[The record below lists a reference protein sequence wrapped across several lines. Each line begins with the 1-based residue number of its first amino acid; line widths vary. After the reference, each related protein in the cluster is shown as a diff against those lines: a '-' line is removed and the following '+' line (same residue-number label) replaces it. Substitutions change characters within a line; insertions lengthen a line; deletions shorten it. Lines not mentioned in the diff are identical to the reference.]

1 MSMAVRKTL
10 PNLVNKKYMVAKFKR
25 NMMLA
30 PAVAN
35 LGIAGIEAHAHS
47 LPTTVFFA
55 AFGFMFLKA
64 AEKSINKM
72 LQYKPTYKEVVHR
85 AIGIQIVKLEN
96 KIAEIRSRKLNNI
109 NHTTER

>member
-1 MSMAVRKTL
+1 MG
-10 PNLVNKKYMVAKFKR
+10 NNK
-25 NMMLA
+25 
-30 PAVAN
+30 
-35 LGIAGIEAHAHS
+35 
-47 LPTTVFFA
+47 

-96 KIAEIRSRKLNNI
+96 NISDIKNRNNKR
-109 NHTTER
+109 H

>member
-1 MSMAVRKTL
+1 MSMAVRKVL
-10 PNLVNKKYMVAKFKR
+10 PNLVNKKYMIAKAKR

-35 LGIAGIEAHAHS
+35 LGIAGMEAHAHS

-72 LQYKPTYKEVVHR
+72 LEYKPAYKEVLHR

-96 KIAEIRSRKLNNI
+96 KIAEIKNRNNNI
-109 NHTTER
+109 IQ

>member
-1 MSMAVRKTL
+1 MSMAVRKAL
-10 PNLVNKKYMVAKFKR
+10 PNLVNKKYMIAKAKR

-96 KIAEIRSRKLNNI
+96 KIAEIKNQKNNI
-109 NHTTER
+109 IQ